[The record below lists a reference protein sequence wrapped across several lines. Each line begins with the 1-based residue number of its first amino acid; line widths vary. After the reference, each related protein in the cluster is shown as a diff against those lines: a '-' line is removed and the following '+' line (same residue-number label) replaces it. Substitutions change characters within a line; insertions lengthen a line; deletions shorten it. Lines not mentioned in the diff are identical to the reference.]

1 MSNSQSTDNLMNEI
15 LSFRDDAFYNL
26 VEQQCGTVV
35 LEIIKVQDISSV
47 ECLLGVNNIFTFLE
61 LDSDEL
67 LPLKKKAGIILNDG
81 RLVIKN
87 GIKHKVEA
95 FLHTLHHLNRQHS
108 SSSQHNS
115 EISPDLIISEQLL
128 QKFPFFRTLIIYSNF
143 IEKSKIDFTFF
154 NIMLNN
160 MIKNFVIEEKGYRYD
175 IIVRQFAASLYI
187 LGGRTAY
194 EFIRLNI
201 PAFLPRLFNYDGVRD
216 YFNANQSTIGFCAED
231 CTAIIPKITYD
242 TKSNTFV
249 GFSLPL
255 DNNGI
260 PITNSYSTDS
270 FTDLE
275 QWCSDLPQA
284 KSINACLIQP
294 LSLSINH
301 ISPYLLAAFG
311 TDNKFKSSNIILR
324 WHHIYEECK
333 LKGTRIIGYATNCD
347 SRYLRCMRISLGFF
361 GHFAYVDHP
370 DNLKIDH
377 PKTWSC
383 VTDTQLTGTGAY
395 LLLGDQLINMEPL
408 FIIIDQISKLEHTL
422 VPSDINP
429 KDRQNY
435 KSCTKISSDEVL
447 NILEQVPIPNSID
460 NTHENKLHFPQHH
473 KVSSTL
479 RNASNSSNITI
490 ISKTDIENTV
500 LNAYKYVSNLFKPLK
515 IKHLLRNGQTI
526 PIKELSVA
534 ISRQLEEFW
543 TIENYDTS
551 NKNVDLDT
559 DSDDETEN
567 SIDEDVANDYE
578 SDEEVDVFDYHYNIS
593 NVNVSEN
600 RGIRLIDNVKEELAH
615 TYFK

>member
-1 MSNSQSTDNLMNEI
+1 
-15 LSFRDDAFYNL
+15 
-26 VEQQCGTVV
+26 
-35 LEIIKVQDISSV
+35 
-47 ECLLGVNNIFTFLE
+47 
-61 LDSDEL
+61 
-67 LPLKKKAGIILNDG
+67 
-81 RLVIKN
+81 
-87 GIKHKVEA
+87 
-95 FLHTLHHLNRQHS
+95 
-108 SSSQHNS
+108 
-115 EISPDLIISEQLL
+115 
-128 QKFPFFRTLIIYSNF
+128 
-143 IEKSKIDFTFF
+143 
-154 NIMLNN
+154 MLNS

-201 PAFLPRLFNYDGVRD
+201 PAFLPSVQVIQSYINTSENHLTEGLFNYDGVRD

-249 GFSLPL
+249 GCSLPL

-333 LKGTRIIGYATNCD
+333 LKGIRIIGYATDCD

-370 DNLKIDH
+370 DNLKIDL

-383 VTDTQLTGTGAY
+383 VTDNQLTGTGAY

-408 FIIIDQISKLEHTL
+408 FFIIDQISKLEHTL

-447 NILEQVPIPNSID
+447 NILEQVPIPNSIGISIYLKASRRKRFKVDESELHHNILMKKHDLDLIFTQLSGLTISDKKKNDTKRKYFITYQSFFSVEINAHCLVYLAVLVSEGQLPPEALLIWLQNSQTCENTFRSARSISSVNSAGVNFTVSQFLSQINKLSTLQNIKD

-534 ISRQLEEFW
+534 I
-543 TIENYDTS
+543 
-551 NKNVDLDT
+551 
-559 DSDDETEN
+559 
-567 SIDEDVANDYE
+567 
-578 SDEEVDVFDYHYNIS
+578 
-593 NVNVSEN
+593 
-600 RGIRLIDNVKEELAH
+600 
-615 TYFK
+615 